1 MIPYR
6 PLLLSRTVIPAC
18 LVFLQVFLHAGVSA
32 HPLSVS
38 YAEFDFGDEAINAV
52 YRLPMDDMDLLLEL
66 DEDLDDTVNQL
77 EILNAEQRIVA
88 YIAERSSLEIDG
100 ATVEPVFNGATIWL
114 DSEDFPYVEVRTDY
128 SHVMS
133 LNTINITL
141 RFLTNL
147 YADHRTLAKFNVAE
161 EQHQFVF
168 QRENTWTLERNT
180 ASRWETA
187 GEFIL
192 FGMEH
197 IFTGYDHLL
206 FLLGL
211 LLVGRGLRN
220 LIGVVTSFTVA
231 HSVTLAMA
239 TLGLA
244 QPIGWIVEAAIAL
257 SIVYVGVENLVVKE
271 VKHRWLL
278 AFIFGLVH
286 GFGFAGLL
294 QEMDLESAGMLL
306 SLLTF
311 NLGVEVGQVAV
322 VALAWPFLLQLAK
335 SPYREQ
341 VIRYLSILI
350 TAFGLIWFFERII

>member
-1 MIPYR
+1 
-6 PLLLSRTVIPAC
+6 
-18 LVFLQVFLHAGVSA
+18 
-32 HPLSVS
+32 
-38 YAEFDFGDEAINAV
+38 
-52 YRLPMDDMDLLLEL
+52 
-66 DEDLDDTVNQL
+66 
-77 EILNAEQRIVA
+77 
-88 YIAERSSLEIDG
+88 
-100 ATVEPVFNGATIWL
+100 
-114 DSEDFPYVEVRTDY
+114 
-128 SHVMS
+128 
-133 LNTINITL
+133 
-141 RFLTNL
+141 
-147 YADHRTLAKFNVAE
+147 
-161 EQHQFVF
+161 
-168 QRENTWTLERNT
+168 
-180 ASRWETA
+180 
-187 GEFIL
+187 
-192 FGMEH
+192 
-197 IFTGYDHLL
+197 
-206 FLLGL
+206 
-211 LLVGRGLRN
+211 
-220 LIGVVTSFTVA
+220 
-231 HSVTLAMA
+231 MA